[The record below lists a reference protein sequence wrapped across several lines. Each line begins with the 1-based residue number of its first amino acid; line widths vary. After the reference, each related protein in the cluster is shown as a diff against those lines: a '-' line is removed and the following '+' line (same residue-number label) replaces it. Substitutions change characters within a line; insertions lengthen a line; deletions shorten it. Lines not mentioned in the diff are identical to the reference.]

1 MHQLIKQLKTMKKT
15 TKLRLLRVFEVFLRS
30 FWNSIGLSVVLRMM
44 IYSTNIKIEKPI
56 LFTVG
61 CLFAMMFIEIMFIR
75 FKEVLN
81 DTFYD
86 DLDEAEEIER
96 EIENLEKNN
105 LK

>member
-1 MHQLIKQLKTMKKT
+1 MKKT
-15 TKLRLLRVFEVFLRS
+15 TKLRLLRVLEVFLRS
-30 FWNSIGLSVVLRMM
+30 FWNSIGLSVVLRML

-56 LFTVG
+56 LFMLG

-86 DLDEAEEIER
+86 DLDKAEEIEIER

>member
-1 MHQLIKQLKTMKKT
+1 MRKT
-15 TKLRLLRVFEVFLRS
+15 TKLRLLRALEIFLRS
-30 FWNSIGLSVVLRMM
+30 FWNSIALSVALRM
-44 IYSTNIKIEKPI
+44 IIDSTNIKIEKPI
-56 LFTVG
+56 LFMVG

-75 FKEVLN
+75 FKEVLK

-86 DLDEAEEIER
+86 DMDKAEEIER

>member
-1 MHQLIKQLKTMKKT
+1 MKKT

-30 FWNSIGLSVVLRMM
+30 FWNSIGLSVVLRM
-44 IYSTNIKIEKPI
+44 IVYSTNIKIEKPI
-56 LFTVG
+56 LFMVG

-86 DLDEAEEIER
+86 DLDKAEEIER

>member
-1 MHQLIKQLKTMKKT
+1 MKKT

-30 FWNSIGLSVVLRMM
+30 FWNSIGLSVVLRMI

-96 EIENLEKNN
+96 EIEKLEK
-105 LK
+105 K

>member
-1 MHQLIKQLKTMKKT
+1 MKKT

-30 FWNSIGLSVVLRMM
+30 FWNSIALSVALRM
-44 IYSTNIKIEKPI
+44 IIDSTSIKIEKPI
-56 LFTVG
+56 LFILG
-61 CLFAMMFIEIMFIR
+61 CLFAMMFIEVMFIR

-86 DLDEAEEIER
+86 DIDKAEAEEIAR
-96 EIENLEKNN
+96 EILEKNN

>member
-1 MHQLIKQLKTMKKT
+1 MKKT

-86 DLDEAEEIER
+86 DMDKAEEIER
-96 EIENLEKNN
+96 EIERLEKNN

>member
-1 MHQLIKQLKTMKKT
+1 MKKT

-30 FWNSIGLSVVLRMM
+30 FWNSIALSVALR
-44 IYSTNIKIEKPI
+44 IIIDSTSIKIEKPI
-56 LFTVG
+56 LFLLG
-61 CLFAMMFIEIMFIR
+61 CLFAMMFIEVMFIR

-86 DLDEAEEIER
+86 DIDKAEAEEIAR
-96 EIENLEKNN
+96 EILEKNN

>member
-1 MHQLIKQLKTMKKT
+1 MCRDLIMKKT
-15 TKLRLLRVFEVFLRS
+15 TKLRLLKALEIFLRS
-30 FWNSIGLSVVLRMM
+30 FWNSIALSVALRM
-44 IYSTNIKIEKPI
+44 IIDSTNIKIEKPI
-56 LFTVG
+56 LFLLG

-86 DLDEAEEIER
+86 DMDKAEEIER
-96 EIENLEKNN
+96 EIEDLEKNN